1 MHKLL
6 IMAVA
11 KTAFKTFFRIK
22 TFLIVLNHVLFVS
35 TITFELQTANEQRWR
50 QIKPQRLRCPLLAL
64 SGSYADISLNKL
76 GSGKLVGFKCNRGF
90 LH

>member
-35 TITFELQTANEQRWR
+35 TITFEQSS
-50 QIKPQRLRCPLLAL
+50 LLAK
-64 SGSYADISLNKL
+64 SCKLNDK
-76 GSGKLVGFKCNRGF
+76 KKK
-90 LH
+90 